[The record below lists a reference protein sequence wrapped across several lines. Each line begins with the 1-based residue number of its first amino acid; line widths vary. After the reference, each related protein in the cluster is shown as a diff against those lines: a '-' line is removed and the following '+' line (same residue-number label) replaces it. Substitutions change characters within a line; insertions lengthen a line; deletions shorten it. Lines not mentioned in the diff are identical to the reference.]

1 MKTHLPFLIGCL
13 MAVANAQSTIS
24 ARALLEQG
32 HYARTQQ
39 QDPLGAEAKY
49 SAALQAALA
58 AKDTVVAQEAQ
69 AALNSLRDGQVK
81 QSTGSSLPTTA
92 RRILVDFAKQR
103 DLSRHDLALFG
114 NAVVP
119 VLGKMV
125 GSDPYTT
132 VVLDEAGH
140 SVTNDIVFAV
150 SVLVLI
156 DTPEAQAAIRPALSS
171 SDPLVRRGS
180 VQALKG
186 KHVDLLLVAAEDPV
200 LAVREAALS
209 KLLDVDDLRAL
220 PLMAALASQGR
231 QEAVGWMARQQP
243 QELWTLAEKGITNFS
258 LRAIF
263 EEYQR
268 QPMREDPLQRMNWIA
283 NRLTLVTNPEL
294 TQAAR
299 EYLTMLVGRLRTREY
314 LTDRNTWQPGV
325 AKELHALARKTRL
338 PALLTALRD
347 TDASDL
353 LVTIQEALRGEG
365 VLEPAMEDAV
375 YQVLASLEREPVAVD
390 AWLDLYQASA
400 RRTDWTKHVTSS
412 RAAERIGFALASRM
426 RKEAEGQQ
434 REFLMVNLLRWY
446 RLMQTPE
453 ERGTFRAEGIS
464 CLQQAFGTSRNAAKR
479 SEALLSPDYV
489 ALGEWCGASTYTL
502 ALYNACEWAS
512 SQKESLLQVL
522 FAMRPQAPA
531 IRAKEPIVRQIVE
544 QSYASAQQ
552 ATVREFEKQLK
563 TSSRDLLVENTLIAA
578 LLPRPVY
585 LTLLRSCA
593 TQWDSDQIALSIQG
607 LVATGMRDAEVLE
620 LVLELTPRV
629 APHLT
634 DTRLQILSLFADTLY
649 QPAMPLLGEA
659 LRDSNPQI
667 RSRAQEAL
675 QQFRQQRE
683 AMEEFGTWMQAARQ
697 QASTTA
703 QLIELLQS
711 QDRAVVLGAVR
722 ALGTIKARNALPELV
737 KLLARNDAELTSAV
751 EAAIAAM

>member
-1 MKTHLPFLIGCL
+1 
-13 MAVANAQSTIS
+13 MAVAQAQSTIS

-39 QDPLGAEAKY
+39 QDPRTAEAKY
-49 SAALQAALA
+49 TAALQAANA
-58 AKDTVVAQEAQ
+58 AEDTVVAQEAQ
-69 AALNSLRDGQVK
+69 SALDSLRSK
-81 QSTGSSLPTTA
+81 PEAPSATLSLPVSA
-92 RRILVDFAKQR
+92 RRILVDYAKER
-103 DLSRHDLALFG
+103 DRSRSDLALFG

-119 VLGKMV
+119 VLGQMV
-125 GSDPYTT
+125 ASEPYST
-132 VVLDEAGH
+132 VMLSEAGH

-150 SVLVLI
+150 SVLALI
-156 DTPEAQAAIRPALSS
+156 ETPEAQAAILPALRSP
-171 SDPLVRRGS
+171 DPLVRRGS
-180 VQALKG
+180 VQALRPR
-186 KHVDLLLVAAEDPV
+186 HVDLLLVAVQDSV
-200 LAVREAALS
+200 DAVREAALTR
-209 KLLDVDDLRAL
+209 LQDVDDVRVA
-220 PLMAALASQGR
+220 PVMAALAAEGHQD
-231 QEAVGWMARQQP
+231 AIAWMMRHQP
-243 QELWTLAEKGITNFS
+243 QELWLLAEKGIAGAPFDYVVE
-258 LRAIF
+258 LF
-263 EEYQR
+263 QR
-268 QPMREDPLQRMNWIA
+268 QPMREDPLRRMNWVA
-283 NRLTLVTNPEL
+283 DRLVASTDPEVTK
-294 TQAAR
+294 AAR
-299 EYLTMLVGRLRTREY
+299 EYLTVMVGRLRTRDY
-314 LTDRNTWQPGV
+314 LTDRSTWQPGV

-453 ERGTFRAEGIS
+453 ERGAFRTEGIS

-489 ALGEWCGASTYTL
+489 ALGEWCGAGTYTL